1 MKIIVDNR
9 EQRPFSFRGA
19 PYDGVTVE
27 AGTLAVGDYSLAGL
41 TDKVAVERKE
51 LADLVTCLGRE
62 RDRFERELARGAAL
76 DAFAVA
82 VEASWADL
90 ASGELSKPYQSARR
104 VPVCAGLCRAVSRAL
119 PLCRKP
125 CGGGVHGVGIPP
137 AISGR
142 SAAAVGC
149 HCEGA

>member
-19 PYDGVTVE
+19 PHDGVTVE

-90 ASGELSKPYQSARR
+90 ASGIIEAVSIRTPRASLCWPLPDGIACPSSLPGVARR
-104 VPVCAGLCRAVSRAL
+104 
-119 PLCRKP
+119 
-125 CGGGVHGVGIPP
+125 
-137 AISGR
+137 R
-142 SAAAVGC
+142 ST
-149 HCEGA
+149 